1 MLHSTW
7 LIQNI
12 LKNNWVYLGNWLT
25 GKRINNIEQ
34 DYDILFPE
42 DFKDVLYNFTPQWPW
57 FIDWNN
63 NEEIQRHLNLPF
75 EWILFNIEY
84 NNLRLESRWQ
94 KLYGEK
100 LQTFILSFPKLI
112 PIYSHRYLPSGIQK
126 NMPILSIMQGD
137 IILYGNNLVEY
148 FENEFTDIHHEIKE
162 KTRIPFR
169 SDLINW

>member
-25 GKRINNIEQ
+25 EKRINTIEQ

-57 FIDWNN
+57 FINWNN

-75 EWILFNIEY
+75 EWILFDIEY

-162 KTRIPFR
+162 KTRIPCR